1 MGRPL
6 PDIIKK
12 ELICMAPTW
21 QETFAN
27 ELSTIPEDMRQRAHD
42 FLIGYIAA
50 MQEEVKPDE
59 AHQD

>member
-1 MGRPL
+1 MDPST
-6 PDIIKK
+6 
-12 ELICMAPTW
+12 TW

-50 MQEEVKPDE
+50 MQEEVKEHE